1 MIINIRGTNGS
12 GKTTLARQLIGKHA
26 EPIDLVQYTSPTK
39 REPERQ
45 RFVEGWGDAG
55 ANSFLAI
62 GSYKQG
68 CGGMDTIP
76 SFALQQEA
84 VSAAL
89 YWEKGGKLLPGSCPE
104 HIVCEGV
111 LASTVAG
118 SWLDFFVK
126 VQSTWKGVDSDR
138 YRVLVAYLDTPLEL
152 CLERI
157 TARQIAAKGEAR
169 EIKVDQVRDKI
180 KAITATRARFDA
192 AGIRTV
198 TLRHEHAEAD
208 LMEAI
213 RG

>member
-12 GKTTLARQLIGKHA
+12 GKTTLARQLIGPDA
-26 EPIDLVQYTSPTK
+26 QPVNLVQYASPTK

-45 RFVEGWGDAG
+45 RFVEGWGKPDD
-55 ANSFLAI
+55 FLAV

-76 SFALQQEA
+76 SFELQQQA
-84 VSAAL
+84 VNNATHSPYSGVRSGPPNA
-89 YWEKGGKLLPGSCPE
+89 S
-104 HIVCEGV
+104 HVICEGV
-111 LASTVAG
+111 LASTVFG
-118 SWLDFFVK
+118 SWGDFFLSLK
-126 VQSTWKGVDSDR
+126 ARGDDIII
-138 YRVLVAYLDTPLEL
+138 AYLDTPLEL

-180 KAITATRARFDA
+180 KAIAATRARFDA

-213 RG
+213 CG

>member
-76 SFALQQEA
+76 SFELQQQA
-84 VSAAL
+84 VLTAAR
-89 YWEKGGKLLPGSCPE
+89 WEKNGKPITGPSPE

-118 SWLDFFVK
+118 SWLEFF
-126 VQSTWKGVDSDR
+126 R
-138 YRVLVAYLDTPLEL
+138 YFPAGGHDVIIAYLDTPLEL

-198 TLRHEHAEAD
+198 TLRHERPFED
-208 LMEAI
+208 ILEVL

>member
-12 GKTTLARQLIGKHA
+12 GKTTLARQLI
-26 EPIDLVQYTSPTK
+26 EPDPQPIDLVQYTSPTK

-45 RFVEGWGDAG
+45 RFVEGWGSAG
-55 ANSFLAI
+55 PGSWRAI

-76 SFALQQEA
+76 SFELQQQA
-84 VSAAL
+84 VLTAAR
-89 YWEKGGKLLPGSCPE
+89 WEKNGRPITGDRPE
-104 HIVCEGV
+104 NIICEGV

-118 SWLDFFVK
+118 SWLEFFRHFPA
-126 VQSTWKGVDSDR
+126 GGHM
-138 YRVLVAYLDTPLEL
+138 VLIAYLDTPLEL

-169 EIKVDQVRDKI
+169 EIKVDQVRDKVR
-180 KAITATRARFDA
+180 AIEATRAKFDA

-198 TLRHEHAEAD
+198 TLRHDQAHAD
-208 LMEAI
+208 LMEAL
-213 RG
+213 R

>member
-12 GKTTLARQLIGKHA
+12 GKTTLARQLIGPDA
-26 EPIDLVQYTSPTK
+26 QPIDLVQYTSPTK

-45 RFVEGWGDAG
+45 RFVEGWGSAG
-55 ANSFLAI
+55 PGSFLAV

-76 SFALQQEA
+76 SFELQQQA
-84 VSAAL
+84 VRVAAQ
-89 YWEKGGKLLPGSCPE
+89 WEKNGRPITGDRPE
-104 HIVCEGV
+104 HVICEGV

-118 SWLDFFVK
+118 SWLEFFRHFPA
-126 VQSTWKGVDSDR
+126 GGHN
-138 YRVLVAYLDTPLEL
+138 VLIAYLDTPLEL

-169 EIKVDQVRDKI
+169 EIKVDQVRDKVR
-180 KAITATRARFDA
+180 AIEATRAKFDA

-198 TLRHEHAEAD
+198 TLRHDAAQAD
-208 LMEAI
+208 LMEVL

>member
-12 GKTTLARQLIGKHA
+12 GKTHLARQLIGPNPF
-26 EPIDLVQYTSPTK
+26 PIDLVEYPSPTK
-39 REPERQ
+39 KEPNRVK
-45 RFVEGWGDAG
+45 FVEGWGVP
-55 ANSFLAI
+55 NNFLAI

-76 SFALQQEA
+76 SFDLQQQA
-84 VSAAL
+84 VKTAVL
-89 YWEKGGKLLPGSCPE
+89 WNKNGRPIGGDAPAN
-104 HIVCEGV
+104 IVCEGV

-118 SWLDFFVK
+118 SWLEFFSK
-126 VQSTWKGVDSDR
+126 LQSTWKGVVPER
-138 YRVLVAYLDTPLEL
+138 FQVLIAYLDTPLEL

-169 EIKVDQVRDKI
+169 EIKVDLVADKI
-180 KAITATRARFDA
+180 KAINATRAKFDA

-198 TLRHEHAEAD
+198 SLRHDNAHDD

-213 RG
+213 HGA

>member
-12 GKTTLARQLIGKHA
+12 GKTHLARQLIGPDA
-26 EPIDLVQYTSPTK
+26 SPIDLVTYPSPTK
-39 REPERQ
+39 KEPNRT
-45 RFVEGWGDAG
+45 RCVEGWGNAD
-55 ANSFLAI
+55 FLAI

-76 SFALQQEA
+76 SFDLQQEA
-84 VSAAL
+84 VLAATR
-89 YWEKGGKLLPGSCPE
+89 WKKSRRPIVGDAPE
-104 HIVCEGV
+104 HVVCEGV

-118 SWLDFFVK
+118 SWLEFFTNMK
-126 VQSTWKGVDSDR
+126 TNGHA
-138 YRVLVAYLDTPLEL
+138 VLIAYLDTPLEL

-169 EIKVDQVRDKI
+169 EIKVDLVADKI
-180 KAITATRARFDA
+180 KAINATRAKFDA

-198 TLRHEHAEAD
+198 SLRHDRAHDD

-213 RG
+213 Q